1 MGAVQRLIAI
11 MTSNSSAI
19 HLRPRRS
26 KGPLVASINPSSRCY
41 TAVALKA
48 SGSGELA
55 VGSSLRRKQS
65 KAKRQQEQ
73 AKEFDSSKVN
83 SPFLDSRIVERKL
96 RRASGT

>member
-1 MGAVQRLIAI
+1 MGAVLQRLIA

-26 KGPLVASINPSSRCY
+26 KGPLVASFNPSSRCY

>member
-1 MGAVQRLIAI
+1 

-19 HLRPRRS
+19 HLRPRRP
-26 KGPLVASINPSSRCY
+26 KGPLVASTNPSSRCN

-73 AKEFDSSKVN
+73 ARNELLSAQESTETET
-83 SPFLDSRIVERKL
+83 PAATIGTSRRSV
-96 RRASGT
+96 